1 MSDAFLKY
9 FIYNNK
15 VYSTEK
21 FENVYNENSSSLYEV
36 LRVNSSIPIFL
47 EEHYERL
54 INSGKILG
62 HNISLSFDELKKQI
76 YTLIEKNSVIN
87 HNIKIVINN
96 LDGQSPNMYI
106 FFVKTIYPK
115 DFLYNEGVRTFTYN
129 AERDNPNAKII
140 NSNLRNTIN
149 NLLKEKN
156 CYEAILV
163 NNEGFITEGS
173 RSNLFFIKDN
183 TLYTTKGE
191 DVLLGITRKRIV
203 ELARKSNISIK
214 EESIHIDS
222 LKDFSS
228 VFISGTSPKVLPVCK
243 VDSMD
248 FNTKDP
254 LLLKIIKIY
263 NDEIDNYI
271 SLNK

>member
-1 MSDAFLKY
+1 MSDAVLKY

-21 FENVYNENSSSLYEV
+21 FKNLYNENSSSLYEV

-54 INSGKILG
+54 INSAKIIG
-62 HNISLSFDELKKQI
+62 HNINLSFDELKKQI

-96 LDGQSPNMYI
+96 LNSQSPNVYI
-106 FFVKTIYPK
+106 FFIKTSYPE
-115 DFLYNEGVRTFTYN
+115 DSLYNEGIKTFTYN

-140 NSNLRNTIN
+140 NSDLRNTIN

-163 NNEGFITEGS
+163 NNKGFITEGS
-173 RSNLFFIKDN
+173 RSNLFFIKYN
-183 TLYTTKGE
+183 TLYTTKGK

-203 ELARKSNISIK
+203 ELAIKNNINIK

-228 VFISGTSPKVLPVCK
+228 IFISGTSPKVLPICK
-243 VDSMD
+243 VDSIN
-248 FNTKDP
+248 FNTKDS

-263 NDEIDNYI
+263 NDEIHNYI
-271 SLNK
+271 HLNK